1 MKNLHILCLLLLA
14 SCLSAQHTSITS
26 EDYNSDGI
34 EDLLKCSY
42 EIGSNFGGGECE
54 LTDGKTKN
62 KFSLSNY
69 GCFCAIKKRVRV
81 AAELRKKENE
91 YFFYRLKKEILPK
104 FRPTPDQSLIWII
117 NSSLHSQKL
126 SEHRYFDLTFN
137 PKIVWRQEE
146 PELPS
151 TYYIEMGVQI
161 LSKMIPTESTTSLP
175 RSRDQKDYLVYYGDT
190 HFTAKGLKT
199 KDFIAVAKNETY
211 EILKTAHGVIA
222 KKANSYKWLFVT
234 DKDVNA
240 SPQKLRWASIEDVVL
255 QDNHLII
262 KQGLAPDDAYHIY
275 IIDIES
281 GIGGRLKIDFDN
293 LLENGIE
300 ILDLTP
306 KERFSIEDNS
316 IRIGRKR
323 KILNFP
329 LTEIKQEL
337 AILAKGN

>member
-1 MKNLHILCLLLLA
+1 MKNLHFLLLLLLA
-14 SCLSAQHTSITS
+14 LSLSAQHTSITT
-26 EDYNSDGI
+26 EDFNSDGI
-34 EDLLKCSY
+34 KDLLKCSY

-54 LTDGKTKN
+54 LTDGKTKS
-62 KFSLSNY
+62 KFSLSNF
-69 GCFCAIKKRVRV
+69 GCFCAIKKRVGV

-117 NSSLHSQKL
+117 NSSLHSQEP

-161 LSKMIPTESTTSLP
+161 LSKMIPAERNSAAP

-190 HFTAKGLKT
+190 HFAAEGSKT
-199 KDFIAVAKNETY
+199 KDFIPVAKNDAY

-234 DKDVNA
+234 DKDINA

-255 QDNHLII
+255 HDSYVII
-262 KQGLAPDDAYHIY
+262 KQGLAPDNEYHIY

-281 GIGGRLKIDFDN
+281 GIGGRLKINFDF
-293 LLENGIE
+293 LLEKGIE

-306 KERFSIEDNS
+306 KERFSIENNT

-323 KILNFP
+323 KILKFP
-329 LTEIKQEL
+329 LTEIKHEL